1 MINRYQI
8 RLFYSSPRT
17 APCVH
22 YTLPGPDRAKYPYL
36 TNVYNITNWSFKRTL
51 PYLRIFFVKVMPTR
65 SAVFCSGASE
75 TICVSGNNMF
85 SLVYIETCNRC
96 YFNINIA
103 DARDV
108 PASRCP
114 IRRPF
119 THQIFHPSSTYQYSY
134 SPCPVLGLVQNVL
147 CMVHLHL
154 YSTKQSVHSF
164 ISHIG
169 YVNSY

>member
-119 THQIFHPSSTYQYSY
+119 THWIFHTSSTLSILILTMPRPWVWCRMCCVWYMYRY
-134 SPCPVLGLVQNVL
+134 ILLNNRYI
-147 CMVHLHL
+147 HL
-154 YSTKQSVHSF
+154 YLILHM
-164 ISHIG
+164 
-169 YVNSY
+169 